1 MGKLWVQYRGGL
13 GNQLFSWASGF
24 ALAKTIGC
32 EVVLVRKSAS
42 QPKFELGEF
51 SAGVA
56 HRWRDFTPLEHRLLS
71 PIGLAPRDRPIRER
85 NAGFD
90 PLFGSVRPGQYVAGY
105 LQSPRYFGSYAGEIR
120 KFLRG
125 LRAES
130 PALKEYR
137 RRLGRIDWVAVH
149 VRLGDYLR
157 FPETY
162 VIPSSAYYSRALEH
176 VKAEVPHAKIV
187 LFSDDLVAARKLV
200 PQADETIGSEDIHS
214 SAETMTLMSEAHS
227 LVGANST
234 LSWWAAFAGSG
245 LPGRNVFPSRWFSD
259 SALSAKEFLLPEFI
273 VIDPST
279 GR

>member
-24 ALAKTIGC
+24 AVAKKIGC

-42 QPKFELGEF
+42 QPKFELREF

-71 PIGLAPRDRPIRER
+71 PVGMAPRERPIRER
-85 NAGFD
+85 DAGFD
-90 PLFGSVRPGQYVAGY
+90 PIFESLRPGQYVAGY
-105 LQSPRYFGSYAGEIR
+105 LQSPRYFVDFASEVK

-137 RRLGRIDWVAVH
+137 KRLGQTDWIAVH

-157 FPETY
+157 YPETY
-162 VIPSSAYYSRALEH
+162 VIPSPAYYSRALQH
-176 VKAEVPHAKIV
+176 AMAEVPHARIV
-187 LFSDDLVAARKLV
+187 LFSDDVAAARKLV
-200 PQADETIGSEDIHS
+200 PQADETVGAVDLHS
-214 SAETMTLMSEAHS
+214 SVETMTLMSEAHS
-227 LVGANST
+227 LIGANST
-234 LSWWAAFAGSG
+234 LSWWAAFAGPG
-245 LPGRNVFPSRWFSD
+245 LLGRNVFPSRWFSD
-259 SALSAKEFLLPEFI
+259 PALSADELLLPEFI
-273 VIDPST
+273 VLDPST